1 MKRILLSGAAVLA
14 TATLTTPALAQDSD
28 SADADGST
36 TIIQPL
42 TITKDADL
50 SFGRIVKPS
59 TGTGTVSIADSADT
73 VTAGSGA
80 VALTGIATSRAKF
93 TIDGE
98 GAQGITITVPADFD
112 LENGTDTITVTLDAD
127 RPASDTL
134 DGTLGGDGTRALN
147 VGGSFSLPTGISTG
161 EYTGTFTVSVA
172 YN

>member
-1 MKRILLSGAAVLA
+1 MKRILLTSGAMLA
-14 TATLTTPALAQDSD
+14 AALTTPAFAQDSD
-28 SADADGST
+28 TADADGST

-42 TITKDADL
+42 TIAKDADL

-59 TGTGTVSIADSADT
+59 TGTGTVTIADSADT
-73 VTAGSGA
+73 VSAGSGA

-98 GAQGITITVPADFD
+98 GAQDITITVPADFD
-112 LENGTDTITVTLDAD
+112 LDNGTDTITVTLDAD

-147 VGGSFSLPTGISTG
+147 VGGSFSLPDDAVTG
-161 EYTGTFTVSVA
+161 EYTGQCTVTVA

>member
-1 MKRILLSGAAVLA
+1 MKRILLTSGAILA
-14 TATLTTPALAQDSD
+14 ATISMPALAQDSD

-42 TITKDADL
+42 TISKDADL

-59 TGTGTVSIADSADT
+59 TGTGTVAIADSADT
-73 VTAGSGA
+73 VSAGSGA

-98 GAQGITITVPADFD
+98 GAQGITITVPSDFD
-112 LENGTDTITVTLDAD
+112 LDNGTDTITVTLDAD

-161 EYTGTFTVSVA
+161 EYTGQFTVTVA

>member
-1 MKRILLSGAAVLA
+1 MKRILLVSAAVMA
-14 TATLTTPALAQDSD
+14 AAFASPVSAQDSD
-28 SADADGST
+28 SATADGST

-42 TITKDADL
+42 TISKDADL
-50 SFGRIVKPS
+50 SFGRIVKPT
-59 TGTGTVSIADSADT
+59 TGTGTVTIAASCDA

-98 GAQGITITVPADFD
+98 GGQGITITVPSSFD
-112 LENGTDTITVTLDAD
+112 LENGTDTITVTLDPD

-147 VGGSFSLPTGISTG
+147 VGGSFSLPDSVSTG
-161 EYTGTFTVSVA
+161 EYTGDFTVTVA

>member
-1 MKRILLSGAAVLA
+1 MKRILLTSGAILA
-14 TATLTTPALAQDSD
+14 AALTTPAFAQDSD

-59 TGTGTVSIADSADT
+59 SGTGTVTIADSADT
-73 VTAGSGA
+73 VSAASGA

-98 GAQGITITVPADFD
+98 GAQGITITVPASFD
-112 LENGTDTITVTLDAD
+112 LENGAESITVTLDAD

-134 DGTLGGDGTRALN
+134 SGTLGGDGTRALN
-147 VGGSFSLPTGISTG
+147 VGGSFSLPDDAATG
-161 EYTGTFTVSVA
+161 EYTGQFTVTVA

>member
-1 MKRILLSGAAVLA
+1 MKGFLFSTAAVLA
-14 TATLTTPALAQDSD
+14 AAFAAPAFAQDSD

-59 TGTGTVSIADSADT
+59 TGTGTVTMADSADT

-80 VALTGIATSRAKF
+80 VALSGIATSRAKF

-98 GAQGITITVPADFD
+98 GAQGITITVPASFD
-112 LENGTDTITVTLDAD
+112 LDNGTDTITVTLDPD

-134 DGTLGGDGTRALN
+134 DGTVGTDGTRALN
-147 VGGSFSLPTGISTG
+147 IGGSFSLPDSISTG
-161 EYTGTFTVSVA
+161 EYTGDFTVSVA

>member
-1 MKRILLSGAAVLA
+1 MKRILLTSGAMLA
-14 TATLTTPALAQDSD
+14 AALTTPAFAQDSD
-28 SADADGST
+28 TADADGST

-42 TITKDADL
+42 TIAKDADL

-59 TGTGTVSIADSADT
+59 TGTGTVTIADSADT
-73 VTAGSGA
+73 VSAGSGA

-112 LENGTDTITVTLDAD
+112 LVNGTDTITVTLDAD

-147 VGGSFSLPTGISTG
+147 VGGSFSLPDSVSTG
-161 EYTGTFTVSVA
+161 EYTGQFTVTVA